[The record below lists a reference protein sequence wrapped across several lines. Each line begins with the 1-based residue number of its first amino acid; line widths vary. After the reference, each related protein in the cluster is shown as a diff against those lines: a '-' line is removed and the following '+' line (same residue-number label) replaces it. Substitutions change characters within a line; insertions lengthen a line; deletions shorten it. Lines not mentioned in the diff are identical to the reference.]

1 MAQRLNRSNE
11 NKRSFPL
18 ATPEE
23 AHPERSQGMSFLGGN
38 SFKSS
43 SSRADR
49 ERERERDRD
58 SEAAYNNEST
68 RLLSKL
74 PAEEEA
80 PPAYVQTEAPTFTKA
95 TATPP
100 DKCSNIIANGA
111 KWSGTLKVDD
121 SVRIDG
127 MFSGEVV
134 AKGTVHVSE
143 GAQVDAKIKAAF
155 VVIGGNFRG
164 EIRCEHRVDLL
175 PRSRTNGE
183 VVSRVLNVHEGAVLD
198 GRVQMSGEGEAAAP
212 TSRLSS
218 RSSRHS
224 AAAVEIDETRIEES
238 NGVHAVAVD

>member
-1 MAQRLNRSNE
+1 
-11 NKRSFPL
+11 
-18 ATPEE
+18 
-23 AHPERSQGMSFLGGN
+23 MSFLGGN

-43 SSRADR
+43 SSRGSDEGRRDR
-49 ERERERDRD
+49 DRERERDRD
-58 SEAAYNNEST
+58 AEALANGEST
-68 RLLSKL
+68 RLLNRL

-127 MFSGEVV
+127 TFSGEVV

-175 PRSRTNGE
+175 PRSRINGE
-183 VVSRVLNVHEGAVLD
+183 VISRVLNVHEGAVLD
-198 GRVQMSGEGEAAAP
+198 GRVQMSGDGEAAAP
-212 TSRLSS
+212 TSRLTS

-224 AAAVEIDETRIEES
+224 APAVEIDEPRVEES